1 MDSILCY
8 VAVGILAIIMG
19 LLVALPSLIPPLRRA
34 ARRNRRVRMSELAAL
49 GLLSLFLT
57 FAAWNFLNAAYDA
70 LWIAM
75 GGGDFGAYTRAEDA
89 FTTEIWLRHMALPSP
104 RQPCYTGS
112 AAACQLADDYIQ
124 RLNPSSYTWPKYLL
138 SIGMALVAA
147 LTTGAGVWRF
157 TRPRQP
163 DQAVLIA
170 SSSSPGDGA

>member
-57 FAAWNFLNAAYDA
+57 FAAWNFLNAVYDA

-75 GGGDFGAYTRAEDA
+75 SGGIR
-89 FTTEIWLRHMALPSP
+89 
-104 RQPCYTGS
+104 
-112 AAACQLADDYIQ
+112 
-124 RLNPSSYTWPKYLL
+124 
-138 SIGMALVAA
+138 
-147 LTTGAGVWRF
+147 
-157 TRPRQP
+157 
-163 DQAVLIA
+163 
-170 SSSSPGDGA
+170 